1 MAKLSFPPNPQT
13 GDQYTGDNS
22 VTYVYDGTKWIAVG
36 SSSGTGGTGLPSQIG
51 KAGQFLSTDGITPDW
66 EPVPATQ
73 IERFKLNYNS
83 SGQIADASDLTS
95 GISQVLVEPG
105 GDTAITFNTS
115 LYNFP
120 PGSVMIY
127 GYDYTNNKYVISHMS
142 TDMALREIAG
152 NGTVGNPTVF
162 NGSSAITIRLR
173 LRENE
178 TGASRSFGTTTHAWI
193 QFAMSN

>member
-1 MAKLSFPPNPQT
+1 MAKLSFPASPQT
-13 GDQYTGDNS
+13 GDQYTGDNG
-22 VTYVYDGTKWIAVG
+22 VTYVYDGVKWIAV
-36 SSSGTGGTGLPSQIG
+36 STGGSGGAGLPSQVG
-51 KAGQFLSTDGITPDW
+51 KNGQFLRTDGITPDW
-66 EPVPATQ
+66 EPVPTVQ
-73 IERFKLNYNS
+73 LERFKLNYNS
-83 SGQIADASDLTS
+83 SGQATSGSDLS
-95 GISQVLVEPG
+95 AGISQVLVESG
-105 GDTAITFNTS
+105 GDTTITFNS
-115 LYNFP
+115 SMYNYP

-152 NGTVGNPTVF
+152 NGTSGNPTVF